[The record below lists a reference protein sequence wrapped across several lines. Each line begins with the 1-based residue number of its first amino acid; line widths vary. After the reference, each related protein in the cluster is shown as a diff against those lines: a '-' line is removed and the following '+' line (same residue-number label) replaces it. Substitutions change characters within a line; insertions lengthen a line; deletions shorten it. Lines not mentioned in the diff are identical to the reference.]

1 MCLSQ
6 TWAPNIATSHPHLE
20 PVQLFQ
26 AWQGQADFVP
36 GLSHFRLCLRDI
48 ALARDV
54 AQLFLHH
61 FALRRSRKMRRKC
74 FLVPQ
79 NLLTSTASG
88 NTPNGFNHVISKSIL
103 APNHAKVAK
112 AGMKPLAHPKWQPSL
127 NSDPLW
133 VLASKLMTPQK
144 LQQLSSTC
152 SCLKTWTALK
162 LDDGWPESV
171 EEQGLLL
178 LVWRHRITNKIFKM
192 CYRQSRRGV
201 SRQNS
206 RSARQ

>member
-61 FALRRSRKMRRKC
+61 FALRRLRKMRRKC
-74 FLVPQ
+74 FLAPPKSAYIDC
-79 NLLTSTASG
+79 LG
-88 NTPNGFNHVISKSIL
+88 KHSKSWVQPRYFEVNL
-103 APNHAKVAK
+103 GNHAKVAK

-144 LQQLSSTC
+144 FQQLSSTY

-162 LDDGWPESV
+162 KTWHFSSLSFTFGID
-171 EEQGLLL
+171 
-178 LVWRHRITNKIFKM
+178 ITIAW
-192 CYRQSRRGV
+192 G
-201 SRQNS
+201 
-206 RSARQ
+206 

>member
-61 FALRRSRKMRRKC
+61 FALRRWRQMRRKC
-74 FLVPQ
+74 FLAPQ
-79 NLLTSTASG
+79 NLLRLRRETFQMGSTTLFRSQSWHQ
-88 NTPNGFNHVISKSIL
+88 T
-103 APNHAKVAK
+103 
-112 AGMKPLAHPKWQPSL
+112 
-127 NSDPLW
+127 
-133 VLASKLMTPQK
+133 T
-144 LQQLSSTC
+144 
-152 SCLKTWTALK
+152 LK
-162 LDDGWPESV
+162 LLKRVWNLWLIQNDNPRWTLTHSGSLHRNSWPRRNSNNLAQLAV
-171 EEQGLLL
+171 VSKPGLLL
-178 LVWRHRITNKIFKM
+178 KKHGISHHFHSL
-192 CYRQSRRGV
+192 
-201 SRQNS
+201 
-206 RSARQ
+206 SALTSP